1 MYKDVELI
9 AHCICVASVK
19 ISVGSVVE
27 SLVSRY
33 ENHFTSSRQE
43 TEEHAL
49 EEMIIAENGPLL
61 QHADPTLE
69 KAMENY
75 WKSGEKDGEWHFIR
89 RSQNIR
95 SYTGDSSAVGA
106 HMFDNISKLP
116 FMES

>member
-1 MYKDVELI
+1 M
-9 AHCICVASVK
+9 
-19 ISVGSVVE
+19 
-27 SLVSRY
+27 SRY
-33 ENHFTSSRQE
+33 ENHFRSSRQE

-61 QHADPTLE
+61 QHAAPILE

-95 SYTGDSSAVGA
+95 SYTGDSSKVVGR
-106 HMFDNISKLP
+106 MFGNIPKFP
-116 FMES
+116 FMESECTSIKTLRIFVLLIFMCFYS